1 MTPKDDNRD
10 RLTLT
15 LSPAVATILDDLAN
29 VLGNNKTAIVI
40 EALNLA
46 LPQLIERADLV
57 RKRARELQQAA
68 AQAGQQRKK

>member
-68 AQAGQQRKK
+68 AQAGQQKKK